1 MDAEESVALLRAALD
16 GDGRNGRAV
25 ERLVALL
32 TPVIQARVARTLLI
46 RGWGGGG
53 RDLRSEVEDLS
64 QDIFLR
70 LFANNGRVLRR
81 WKRER
86 GLSLENFVGLVSER
100 YVKSFLRSVRRNRS
114 KEVPTA
120 NEDFVDVR
128 VAEPDAERRAAGR
141 ELWQLLLDR
150 LRRRVSPKGW
160 EIFDLL
166 FLQERSVP
174 EAMAATGLSRD
185 AIDKWKSR
193 LRELALELMSEL
205 SGNPPPRRKPV

>member
-16 GDGRNGRAV
+16 GDGHAV
-25 ERLVALL
+25 DRLVAVL
-32 TPVIQARVARTLLI
+32 TPVIQVRTARTLLI

-53 RDLRSEVEDLS
+53 RDVRSEVEDLS
-64 QDIFLR
+64 QDIFMR
-70 LFANNGRVLRR
+70 LFEKNGRVLRR

-86 GLSLENFVGLVSER
+86 GLSLENFVGMVSER

-114 KEVPTA
+114 KEVPT
-120 NEDFVDVR
+120 DSDDLDGRDDGPDPQR
-128 VAEPDAERRAAGR
+128 VVAARER
-141 ELWQLLLDR
+141 LQLLLDR

-193 LRELALELMSEL
+193 LRQLALELMS
-205 SGNPPPRRKPV
+205 

>member
-16 GDGRNGRAV
+16 GDGGAV
-25 ERLVALL
+25 DRLVAVL
-32 TPVIQARVARTLLI
+32 TPVIQVRAARTLLI

-53 RDLRSEVEDLS
+53 RDVRSEVEDLS
-64 QDIFLR
+64 QDIFMR
-70 LFANNGRVLRR
+70 LFEKNGRVLRR

-86 GLSLENFVGLVSER
+86 GLSLENFVGMVSER

-114 KEVPTA
+114 KEVPT
-120 NEDFVDVR
+120 DSDDLDGRDDGPDPQR
-128 VAEPDAERRAAGR
+128 VVAARER
-141 ELWQLLLDR
+141 LQLLLDR

-193 LRELALELMSEL
+193 LRQLALELMS
-205 SGNPPPRRKPV
+205 

>member
-32 TPVIQARVARTLLI
+32 TPVIQVRVARTLLI

-70 LFANNGRVLRR
+70 LVANNGRVLRR

-114 KEVPTA
+114 KEVPT
-120 NEDFVDVR
+120 DSDDLDGR
-128 VAEPDAERRAAGR
+128 HDGPDPERFTAAR
-141 ELWQLLLDR
+141 ERLQLLLDR

-166 FLQERSVP
+166 FIQERSVP
-174 EAMAATGLSRD
+174 EAMAATGLTR
-185 AIDKWKSR
+185 AAVDKWASR
-193 LRELALELMSEL
+193 LRQLVLELMSEL